1 MNPAGNG
8 DLAFRAFDR
17 IIAFCVGRPRGISIS
32 VLQAGH
38 LVVLACSPGSAPMV
52 VTSSKLWM
60 RFSYFHRCT
69 FRAALTGTLDLASLS
84 DDDWRQID
92 LDRPASEWPK
102 LGEIAKSLVLQY
114 AKVLDVELTD
124 EPPDYLCGRPSKS
137 QDIRGTELDVEHLCS
152 AILALK
158 GLASDIV
165 SANWDGLIEKAV
177 TLLPGGL
184 PILRTYVLD
193 DDSRAERL
201 RGNLCKFHDCAVLAR
216 QDETTYKPQL
226 VWRASHING

>member
-137 QDIRGTELDVEHLCS
+137 QDIRGTELDVEHLCI

-158 GLASDIV
+158 GWLLIS
-165 SANWDGLIEKAV
+165 SA
-177 TLLPGGL
+177 
-184 PILRTYVLD
+184 RTGTDLSKKQ
-193 DDSRAERL
+193 SRYCRVACRYSERTFSMMTQGP
-201 RGNLCKFHDCAVLAR
+201 RD
-216 QDETTYKPQL
+216 
-226 VWRASHING
+226 